1 MRKSF
6 MLGEIIICTLAGVIL
21 GLIAALLPGIHSNTI
36 SAMMVAI
43 SPALLQYFQP
53 ISIAIIIVSMGVSQ
67 SFLECI
73 PSIFLGAPDA
83 DTILSILPG
92 HRLLLEGNGCE
103 AVLLSAAGCF
113 FALLF
118 SVAFAVPTIW
128 LFTKVYPIINPYIG
142 WLILIAVIYLI
153 AMERKLWALAIFI
166 ASGILGYFVLDMHT
180 LKEPLLPLLSG
191 LFGVSTLSL
200 SMGTNTKIPK
210 QNPPKLKLDK
220 SSIPATFISSITG
233 WLCAFLPGLG
243 VSQGAMITSGLNKS
257 EGKSFLYTMGGISS
271 ANFVVSLITLYA
283 ISKARNGAVV
293 AMSTLVPAIGSKEL
307 ILFLS
312 ICLLVGGISIMLASP
327 LSIMFSRIV
336 EKVNYKWLCTAV
348 IITMLV
354 VVIALSGILGLL
366 VLFASTSMG
375 ILANLIGIR
384 KSNMMGCLLVPV
396 MIYFLI

>member
-128 LFTKVYPIINPYIG
+128 LFTKAYPLINPYIG

-166 ASGILGYFVLDMHT
+166 ASGILGYFVVDMHT
-180 LKEPLLPLLSG
+180 L
-191 LFGVSTLSL
+191 
-200 SMGTNTKIPK
+200 
-210 QNPPKLKLDK
+210 
-220 SSIPATFISSITG
+220 
-233 WLCAFLPGLG
+233 
-243 VSQGAMITSGLNKS
+243 
-257 EGKSFLYTMGGISS
+257 
-271 ANFVVSLITLYA
+271 
-283 ISKARNGAVV
+283 
-293 AMSTLVPAIGSKEL
+293 
-307 ILFLS
+307 
-312 ICLLVGGISIMLASP
+312 
-327 LSIMFSRIV
+327 
-336 EKVNYKWLCTAV
+336 
-348 IITMLV
+348 
-354 VVIALSGILGLL
+354 
-366 VLFASTSMG
+366 
-375 ILANLIGIR
+375 
-384 KSNMMGCLLVPV
+384 
-396 MIYFLI
+396 